1 MVTVYRLLLL
11 VCLLCPAAFAAPQRL
26 IAYFPFWASYS
37 HGAALSDAP
46 VEALTHLVYAFGKLQ
61 PDGTLLPGDFFAD
74 QVRIRIGADKQ
85 LYRGNYGLIPL
96 VKQRNPQLKV
106 LLSIGGWNWSLH
118 FSDVAADAAKR
129 QRFIDSA
136 LTLARRH
143 GFDGFEL
150 DWRFPVVGGHPDAGK
165 RPDDFVN
172 FQRLLRELRA
182 ACQARHQACELALTA
197 SPQPEARP
205 PGDWAALSREA
216 DFISLIATD
225 FRGSWSGE
233 TGHKS
238 PLHAP
243 TGQPSISAGIA
254 GLRKLGVP
262 ADKLVLM
269 LPAQASSWQ
278 GAPASNHGLGQ
289 PHKGSPWGTWDNEK
303 TGPSG
308 IFTYREV
315 LDMRAD
321 PAFVEHW
328 DELAQANTLYRA
340 QDGLLLS
347 YESERSLAGKLAWA
361 DEQGLGGIALW
372 EVSSDLPGLDG
383 LTGQVFR
390 HQHPW
395 RSAWFALRGWA
406 GNGLIWLVL
415 AFVGLAA
422 LAAGLLWHASRRRRL
437 VLRQEQQT
445 AEVLVG
451 TLITLPDELRMAA
464 HMAQRLRARA
474 VLPPPAQRQLARLAD
489 DSMVLCRQ
497 LLPLSSS
504 VAGRRTASDDLLQLQ
519 KLSTELAGERS
530 LERMLE
536 ALLRYLSDD
545 DRVAA
550 AELMEP
556 EETVA
561 IGSDDDV
568 LTLSATRQEALVRH
582 ATLADYHVAVQF
594 KAPLTETEEIYF
606 RSLASQ
612 VVLIRSQL
620 QTLARQPQLLAE
632 LYEVACRKEK
642 LLFIRADRGYSGI
655 HATDLTCPVHITL
668 RLRALRL
675 YFDEGLL
682 LQVHRSYLVRPDA
695 VDGAQRARGGGMEL
709 QVGPHRIPIARPYL
723 AGLKQRFPHW
733 FALQPACNS

>member
-1 MVTVYRLLLL
+1 MAMVYRLLLL
-11 VCLLCPAAFAAPQRL
+11 FCLICSTALAAPQRL
-26 IAYFPFWASYS
+26 VAYFPFWASYS

-61 PDGTLLPGDFFAD
+61 ADGTLQPGDFFAD

-96 VKQRNPQLKV
+96 VKQRNPRLKV
-106 LLSIGGWNWSLH
+106 LLSVGGWNWSLH
-118 FSDVAADAAKR
+118 FSDVAADPVKR
-129 QRFIDSA
+129 QRFIGSA
-136 LTLARRH
+136 LDLARRH

-150 DWRFPVVGGHPDAGK
+150 DWRFPVVGGHPQAGK
-165 RPDDFVN
+165 RADDFSN
-172 FQRLLRELRA
+172 FQRLLREMRA
-182 ACQARHQACELALTA
+182 ACQARRQACELALTA
-197 SPQPEARP
+197 SPGPEAVP
-205 PGDWAALSREA
+205 AGDWVALTRDA
-216 DFISLIATD
+216 DFISLIGTD

-238 PLHAP
+238 PLFAP
-243 TGQPSISAGIA
+243 TGQPSIAAGIA
-254 GLRKLGVP
+254 RLRQLGVP
-262 ADKLVLM
+262 AEKLVLM

-278 GAPASNHGLGQ
+278 GAPAINHGLGQ

-315 LDMRAD
+315 LGMRAD
-321 PAFVEHW
+321 PAFIEHW
-328 DELAQANTLYRA
+328 DDVAQAHTLYRA
-340 QDGLLLS
+340 RDGLLLS

-361 DEQGLGGIALW
+361 DDQNLGGIALW

-395 RSAWFALRGWA
+395 R
-406 GNGLIWLVL
+406 
-415 AFVGLAA
+415 
-422 LAAGLLWHASRRRRL
+422 AAGWDIRARLSNGQAWLTLALYTLLGLMLLLAWRAYRERRRMR
-437 VLRQEQQT
+437 REEAAC

-489 DSMVLCRQ
+489 ESMGLCRQ
-497 LLPLSSS
+497 LLPLAHS

-556 EETVA
+556 EETDA
-561 IGSDDDV
+561 IAGDDV

-582 ATLADYHVAVQF
+582 ATLADYHVALRF
-594 KAPLTETEEIYF
+594 HTPLTDTEEIYF

-620 QTLARQPQLLAE
+620 QTLARQPQLLSE
-632 LYEVACRKEK
+632 LYEVASRRER

-655 HATDLTCPVHITL
+655 HATDLASPVHITL

-675 YFDEGLL
+675 YFDETLL

-709 QVGPHRIPIARPYL
+709 LVGPHHIPIARPYL

-733 FALQPACNS
+733 FTLQSACNS